1 MKFGA
6 AARLERGA
14 PLPSRACTQTG
25 RLSLSLSLSLSHTH
39 THTHTPLTTPQPPLR
54 GSREHDEPRR
64 FGEGGL
70 RTPAMDALAPRSIPG
85 SPSPSSSLSP
95 RGPGLPGPEA
105 PSSGLQPD
113 TKLGGSWRSPGPS
126 GPLPW
131 ECDGRQGP
139 ACLRT
144 PGGAFLGGR
153 PRTSQLN
160 QGELTFP
167 YTHTA
172 HLSSL
177 CLSPLFSEP
186 LKPVFCFLSL
196 RPSRWFWGTDWRAAP
211 LEKVEGGVEII
222 Q

>member
-1 MKFGA
+1 
-6 AARLERGA
+6 
-14 PLPSRACTQTG
+14 
-25 RLSLSLSLSLSHTH
+25 
-39 THTHTPLTTPQPPLR
+39 
-54 GSREHDEPRR
+54 
-64 FGEGGL
+64 
-70 RTPAMDALAPRSIPG
+70 MDALAPRSIPG

-113 TKLGGSWRSPGPS
+113 TKLGGSCRSPGPS

-167 YTHTA
+167 YITCTG
-172 HLSSL
+172 SQS
-177 CLSPLFSEP
+177 
-186 LKPVFCFLSL
+186 KPGESQGHG
-196 RPSRWFWGTDWRAAP
+196 WGTENHGAIKGHSGAMSANALALTPRQDQTPGFPATNFSRRCRGT
-211 LEKVEGGVEII
+211 LCDQQVQEHLHGS